1 MNRRQVEAAR
11 NARELSLAKHQLINK
26 VNQQVQQ
33 VKARGY
39 KAELSPQLL
48 RLIGVKQYRKRDL
61 QNINRLASDSTKLSE
76 YISVIDPVTNDLIS
90 GGQAEE
96 RYRRYQSSGIY
107 HAVDKEELPK
117 EADIVISNFISE
129 AEKAFVDDTVY
140 REFMN
145 TLNALLNGVFS
156 VVPESVWH
164 EEHAGIF
171 ETKKRHDSRKASSVQ
186 HSQEYFVR
194 DANQYMLTDIESA
207 VARLIDEEGTEEVI
221 KRMADAGENLIDSL
235 WRAGIGYP
243 SKSAKATQQILLLL
257 LPKSVHDRA
266 MRMDIFAD
274 RVDDFNGEELE

>member
-1 MNRRQVEAAR
+1 MNRRQAEAAR
-11 NARELSLAKHQLINK
+11 NARELSLAKRQLINK

-33 VKARGY
+33 SKASGY

-48 RLIGVKQYRKRDL
+48 RLIGIKQYRKREL
-61 QNINRLASDSTKLSE
+61 QSINRLVSDDAKLSE
-76 YISVIDPVTNDLIS
+76 YISVIDPATNELVS

-107 HAVDKEELPK
+107 HAVERDELPK
-117 EADIVISNFISE
+117 EADIIISNFISE

-140 REFMN
+140 REFMS
-145 TLNALLNGVFS
+145 TLNSLLNGDFT
-156 VVPESVWH
+156 VVPESVWR

-171 ETKKRHDSRKASSVQ
+171 ETRVRHGERKASSVD
-186 HSQEYFVR
+186 HSREHFVR
-194 DANQYMLTDIESA
+194 DVNQYNLTDIESA

-221 KRMADAGENLIDSL
+221 RRMAEAGENLIDSL

-243 SKSAKATQQILLLL
+243 SKAAKATQQILLVL

-266 MRMDIFAD
+266 MRMDYFND
-274 RVDDFNGEELE
+274 SVDDFNGEMLE